1 MRIRTALFLA
11 LSLATAACG
20 GGNNADHREYTLQG
34 QVLSV
39 QPDHKQAVIRHEEI
53 TGFMSAM
60 TMPYDV
66 KDPKEY
72 EGVAPGD
79 LISAKLIVEPTRA
92 YLEQVKKV
100 GSAPLEGAPVAGAA
114 SGFELIPTGAPV
126 PNQAFV

>member
-11 LSLATAACG
+11 LSLATTACR

-60 TMPYDV
+60 TMPYAV
-66 KDPKEY
+66 QDPKEY
-72 EGVAPGD
+72 ENIGPGD
-79 LISAKLIVEPTRA
+79 LVTAKLVVLPTAA
-92 YLEQVKKV
+92 YLESVKKV
-100 GSAPLEGAPVAGAA
+100 GNAPLGPTDTAVPGA
-114 SGFELIPTGAPV
+114 T
-126 PNQAFV
+126 